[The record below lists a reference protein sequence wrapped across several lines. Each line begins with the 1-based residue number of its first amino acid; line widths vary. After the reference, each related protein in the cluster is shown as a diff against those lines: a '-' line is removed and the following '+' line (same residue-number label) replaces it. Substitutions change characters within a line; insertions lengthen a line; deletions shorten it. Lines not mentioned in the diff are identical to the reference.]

1 MNCPKCGK
9 EVTDGATFCKYCGS
23 SISPRK
29 QVCPKC
35 GKENDEDALFCE
47 GCGTS
52 LVQEEKALTKKDS
65 RKTKEKLSHI
75 FSMILSISM
84 IVYFSLSIMLLGS
97 SYLSMVTINGFT
109 SIGLKEII
117 DLFQQVKNGY
127 PDTSLGYQVIDMA
140 NGGLILTMAIST
152 LLFFAAIITFGVLGI
167 VKEAKC
173 LKQKK
178 QSSSDIYLIA
188 NILSTAAF
196 YALMYAILTITQGT
210 LAGMGNGVA
219 SVFGLGVFL
228 LILKLAYRFV
238 FSFQKGKGLCFASY
252 ICIAVLVFQ
261 TISLVSGF
269 AGSYALVTPPTSSVT
284 APSQVGFISFFYS
297 EMTSIAKLISAG
309 SITVEEANIA
319 IAYLVIPM
327 VLTILIIIAVCVLS
341 VLTARNLFMA
351 KKSATLIVFPAI
363 MLFLSI
369 LLTTLM
375 PIEIICLKA
384 VNTNISDMLEL
395 VDQGSI
401 GFTSVAA
408 SSIILA
414 NGIVS
419 FVLKAKA
426 KENTYLL

>member
-29 QVCPKC
+29 QVCQKC

-47 GCGTS
+47 GCGSS
-52 LVQEEKALTKKDS
+52 LVQEEKVPAKKDPK
-65 RKTKEKLSHI
+65 KTKEKLSHI

-97 SYLSMVTINGFT
+97 GYLSVVTTDGFA

-117 DLFQQVKNGY
+117 DLFQQVTNGY

-140 NGGLILTMAIST
+140 NGGVILTVAISA

-167 VKEAKC
+167 IKEAKS

-188 NILSTAAF
+188 NILSTTAF

-210 LAGMGNGVA
+210 LVGMGSGIA
-219 SVFGLGVFL
+219 SIFGLGVFL
-228 LILKLAYRFV
+228 LVLKLAYRFV

-252 ICIAVLVFQ
+252 ICIAILVFQ

-269 AGSYALVTPPTSSVT
+269 AGSYALVTLPTSSVT
-284 APSQVGFISFFYS
+284 PPSQVGFIYFFYS
-297 EMTSIAKLISAG
+297 EMTSIARFISAG
-309 SITVEEANIA
+309 IITVEQANTA

-327 VLTILIIIAVCVLS
+327 ILTVLIIIAICVLS

-369 LLTTLM
+369 LLTALM
-375 PIEIICLKA
+375 PAEIICLKA
-384 VNTNISDMLEL
+384 INTNISDMLEL
-395 VDQGSI
+395 VDRGRI
-401 GFTSVAA
+401 DFTSVAA

-419 FVLKAKA
+419 FVLKVKA

>member
-9 EVTDGATFCKYCGS
+9 EIMDGAAFCKYCGS

-47 GCGTS
+47 GCGSS
-52 LVQEEKALTKKDS
+52 LVQEEKVPAKKDP
-65 RKTKEKLSHI
+65 KNTKAKLSHI

-97 SYLSMVTINGFT
+97 GYLSVVTTDGFA

-117 DLFQQVKNGY
+117 DLFQQVENGY

-140 NGGLILTMAIST
+140 NGGVILTVAISA

-167 VKEAKC
+167 IKEAKS

-188 NILSTAAF
+188 NILSTTAF

-210 LAGMGNGVA
+210 LVGMGSGIA
-219 SVFGLGVFL
+219 SIFGLGVFL
-228 LILKLAYRFV
+228 LVLKLAYRFV

-252 ICIAVLVFQ
+252 ICIAILVFQ

-269 AGSYALVTPPTSSVT
+269 AGSYALVTLPTSSVT
-284 APSQVGFISFFYS
+284 PPSQVGFIYFFYS
-297 EMTSIAKLISAG
+297 EMTSIARFISAG
-309 SITVEEANIA
+309 IITVEQANTA

-327 VLTILIIIAVCVLS
+327 VLTVLIIIAICVLS

-369 LLTTLM
+369 LLTALM
-375 PIEIICLKA
+375 PAEIICLKA
-384 VNTNISDMLEL
+384 INTNISDMLEL
-395 VDQGSI
+395 VDQGNI
-401 GFTSVAA
+401 GYVSVGA

-419 FVLKAKA
+419 FILKAKA

>member
-9 EVTDGATFCKYCGS
+9 EIMDDAVFCKYCGS

-47 GCGTS
+47 GCGSS
-52 LVQEEKALTKKDS
+52 LVQEEKIPVKKNP
-65 RKTKEKLSHI
+65 KNTKEKLSHI

-97 SYLSMVTINGFT
+97 GYLSVVTTDGFA

-117 DLFQQVKNGY
+117 DLFQQVENGY

-140 NGGLILTMAIST
+140 NGGLILTVVISA

-167 VKEAKC
+167 IKEAKS

-188 NILSTAAF
+188 NILSTTAF
-196 YALMYAILTITQGT
+196 YALMYAILTIAQGT
-210 LAGMGNGVA
+210 LVGMGSGIA
-219 SVFGLGVFL
+219 SIFGLGVFL
-228 LILKLAYRFV
+228 LVLKLAYRFV

-252 ICIAVLVFQ
+252 ICIAILVFQ

-269 AGSYALVTPPTSSVT
+269 AGSYALVTLPTSSVT
-284 APSQVGFISFFYS
+284 PPSQVGFIYFFYS
-297 EMTSIAKLISAG
+297 EMTSIARFISAG
-309 SITVEEANIA
+309 IITVEQANTA

-327 VLTILIIIAVCVLS
+327 VLTVLIIIAICVLS

-369 LLTTLM
+369 LLTALM
-375 PIEIICLKA
+375 PAEIICLKA
-384 VNTNISDMLEL
+384 INTNISDMLEF
-395 VDQGSI
+395 VDQGNI
-401 GFTSVAA
+401 GYVSVGA

-419 FVLKAKA
+419 FVLKTKA

>member
-9 EVTDGATFCKYCGS
+9 EIMDDAAFCKYCGS

-47 GCGTS
+47 GCGSS
-52 LVQEEKALTKKDS
+52 LVQEEKVPTKKDPK
-65 RKTKEKLSHI
+65 KTKEKLSHI

-97 SYLSMVTINGFT
+97 GYLSVVTTDGFA

-117 DLFQQVKNGY
+117 DLFQQVTNGY

-140 NGGLILTMAIST
+140 NGGVILTMAISA

-167 VKEAKC
+167 IKEAKS

-188 NILSTAAF
+188 NILSTTAF
-196 YALMYAILTITQGT
+196 YALMYAILTIAQGT
-210 LAGMGNGVA
+210 LVGMGSGIA
-219 SVFGLGVFL
+219 SIFGLGVFL

-252 ICIAVLVFQ
+252 ICIAILVFQ

-269 AGSYALVTPPTSSVT
+269 AGSYALVTLPTSSVT
-284 APSQVGFISFFYS
+284 PPSQVGFIYFFYS
-297 EMTSIAKLISAG
+297 EMTSIARFISAG
-309 SITVEEANIA
+309 IITVEQANTA

-327 VLTILIIIAVCVLS
+327 ILTVLIIIAICVLS

-369 LLTTLM
+369 LLTALM
-375 PIEIICLKA
+375 PAEIICLKA
-384 VNTNISDMLEL
+384 INTNISDMLEL
-395 VDQGSI
+395 VDQGNI
-401 GFTSVAA
+401 GYVSVGA